1 MEKGRH
7 MDDRTFAVR
16 NMLRSMCPSA
26 SIPMIRSYQL
36 PEEEEKVLI
45 ECDARGKSVQQVAQ
59 ELNMSPETVW
69 RRRRAALLKISETSK
84 TERSFL

>member
-16 NMLRSMCPSA
+16 AMLRSMCPSA
-26 SIPMIRSYQL
+26 SIPLIKSYQL
-36 PEEEEKVLI
+36 PEEEERVLI

-59 ELNMSPETVW
+59 EQNMSPETVW
-69 RRRRAALLKISETSK
+69 RRRRVALLKIAGTP
-84 TERSFL
+84 R